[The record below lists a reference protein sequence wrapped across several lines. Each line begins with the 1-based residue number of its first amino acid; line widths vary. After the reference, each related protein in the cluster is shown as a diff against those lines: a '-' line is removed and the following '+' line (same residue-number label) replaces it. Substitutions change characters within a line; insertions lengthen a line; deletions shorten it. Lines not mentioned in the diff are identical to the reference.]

1 MYYISTV
8 FRKTRLIRD
17 IYTYNV
23 RSFKIGATSPI
34 CAVNCSKQALRTFYM
49 ALCRSW
55 GVPGPDT
62 TGSSTPTG
70 CPEELWTE
78 FQKLLI
84 RKCQTTGRA
93 AWWPQW
99 EFVLYKPGDL
109 RNGVRCETGA
119 IFFRHKEC
127 GAEYSTKNFSQT
139 AEEEEEQVQ

>member
-23 RSFKIGATSPI
+23 RWTFEIGPTSLFRPI

-62 TGSSTPTG
+62 TGSSTSTG
-70 CPEELWTE
+70 CPEELWIQSGLS
-78 FQKLLI
+78 FKSLRVQGLGCYAFRVQGLN
-84 RKCQTTGRA
+84 
-93 AWWPQW
+93 PQ
-99 EFVLYKPGDL
+99 P
-109 RNGVRCETGA
+109 
-119 IFFRHKEC
+119 
-127 GAEYSTKNFSQT
+127 
-139 AEEEEEQVQ
+139 